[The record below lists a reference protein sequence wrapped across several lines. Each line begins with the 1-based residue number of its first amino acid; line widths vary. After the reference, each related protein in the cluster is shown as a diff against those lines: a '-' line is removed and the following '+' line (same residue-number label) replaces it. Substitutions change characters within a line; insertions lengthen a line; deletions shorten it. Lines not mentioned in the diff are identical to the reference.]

1 MMFKLHAK
9 KNNYLIS
16 CWRYKGFTLLEVM
29 VALLVVALALTAL
42 VKGTAGKVNN
52 ANELRNKTFAQWV
65 AVNKINEWRAQNL
78 FPAITRTTGQQ
89 MMGKQEWYWSTQVIK
104 TENKNIRRVEISVY
118 NDEEMRSKK
127 LQPVI
132 RLTSFL
138 SKSL

>member
-1 MMFKLHAK
+1 MYTLPTK
-9 KNNYLIS
+9 KNHYLVS
-16 CWRYKGFTLLEVM
+16 RYQNKGFTLLEVM

-42 VKGTAGKVNN
+42 VKGAAGKVNN

-138 SKSL
+138 SKFL